1 MTFKKDFGITELKE
15 RVDISKLKY
24 IVKNWDKHKHEFPI
38 NKENDFEYNPK
49 KICEKYIANYNK
61 VISIKYQKS
70 RKYPTKMGRW
80 FCANGVGIQSLPRKL
95 RHTICDGLYID
106 LDFKN
111 CHPVILKTLCK
122 TNYIECPHLI
132 NYIENREVLLTKW
145 SKDLDVSKDD
155 CKQYFLAMLNGNKT
169 VYDTDNWV
177 DMMNEFEN
185 IHKSISSLDVY
196 KNIYDE
202 VVKHNFDN
210 IFAKTTNRV
219 LCDIENKCL
228 VELYTILKGKNMLY
242 VDIEGDI
249 HIICSLIFDGLQ
261 IPDNEVNRSKTT
273 PEWLVK
279 YSAIIEANT
288 GFYLDLSIKAF
299 DDILHIPENY
309 EDDIIDDEEIIVCN
323 DGDAYNAIM
332 SKYGNMMLKCNN
344 VKYVKYGNIWT
355 DNAAIVKSTIYNWV
369 YNTPM
374 KRENG
379 DKYTYYNRD
388 KTCINKCIDMIDN
401 MGFKMVDD
409 FISKNQ
415 LASKKYLPFKNGV
428 YSFVE
433 KKLFKYDEVSVQ
445 FTEFINRD
453 FPTYNKDSFDKL
465 MKYIIE
471 PIYPDEEE
479 RKYFMFLLA
488 RVLAGH
494 IEDKKWFINKG
505 SRNSGK
511 GVITSLLQN
520 AFDIYVGTFNAN
532 TFVSKKV
539 ETSDEDRNLMWAVC
553 LRDKRLIIS
562 NEVDEKATLNGALI
576 KKFSSGGDKI
586 KGRVNH
592 GLPFEFIPQFCMM
605 FMCNDFKD
613 PDPIDA
619 LENCVQF
626 YCKSKFVNKDD
637 LIEGQPFLKLKNDD
651 VKSMIQESSIIDAF
665 TLYLLEHYANDMPM
679 PESVKMSCRI
689 LNEDKP
695 LTLEQTILK
704 HFRYSA
710 DVKDKLYT
718 NDIIQ
723 KIVVCGYDT
732 QFHARDVA
740 SILLKCGIGTQSKN
754 GNIRIDGIEK
764 KGYSNIIYIENK
776 TNEDDDENEED

>member
-388 KTCINKCIDMIDN
+388 KTCINKCIDMVDN

-479 RKYFMFLLA
+479 RKYFMYSLA
-488 RVLAGH
+488 RILAGH
-494 IEDKKWFINKG
+494 YEDKKWFINKG

-626 YCKSKFVNKDD
+626 YCKSKFVNKEE
-637 LIEGQPFLKLKNDD
+637 LIEGQPFLKLKNDN
-651 VKSMIQESSIIDAF
+651 VKSMIQENSIIDAF
-665 TLYLLEHYANDMPM
+665 TLYILEHYANDMPM
-679 PESVKMSCRI
+679 PESVKMSCSV
-689 LNEDKP
+689 LNEDRP

-704 HFRYSA
+704 YFRYSA
-710 DVKDKLYT
+710 NAKEKLYT

-723 KIVVCGYDT
+723 KIVVCGYELP
-732 QFHARDVA
+732 FHARDVA

-764 KGYSNIIYIENK
+764 KGYSNIVYIGK
-776 TNEDDDENEED
+776 EDDDENEED

>member
-15 RVDISKLKY
+15 YVDIAKLKY

-38 NKENDFEYNPK
+38 NNENDFEYNPK
-49 KICEKYIANYNK
+49 KLCEKYITNYTK

-70 RKYPTKMGRW
+70 RKYPSKMGRW
-80 FCANGVGIQSLPRKL
+80 FCAKGIGIQSLPRKI
-95 RHTICDGLYID
+95 RHTICNGLYID

-111 CHPVILKTLCK
+111 CHPVILKTLCNK
-122 TNYIECPHLI
+122 NNIECPYLI
-132 NYIENREVLLTKW
+132 NYIENRDELLDKW
-145 SKDLDVSKDD
+145 SKDLDISKDET
-155 CKQYFLAMLNGNKT
+155 KQNFLAMLNGNKT
-169 VYDTDNWV
+169 IYDTDNWV
-177 DMMNEFEN
+177 DMMTEFEN
-185 IHKSISSLDVY
+185 IHKSISSLHEY
-196 KNIYDE
+196 REIYDE
-202 VVKHNFDN
+202 VSKYNFDN
-210 IFAKTTNRV
+210 IFAKTTNRI
-219 LCDIENKCL
+219 LCEIENKCL
-228 VELYTILKGKNMLY
+228 VQLYTILKDKKMLY
-242 VDIEGDI
+242 VEIDGEV

-261 IPDNEVNRSKTT
+261 IPDNEINRSRTT
-273 PEWLVK
+273 PEFLAK
-279 YSAIIEANT
+279 YSTIIEDKT
-288 GFYLDLSIKAF
+288 GFYLDITTKPF
-299 DDILHIPENY
+299 NDILTIPENY
-309 EDDIIDDEEIIVCN
+309 EDDLIDDEDIIIHN
-323 DGDAYNAIM
+323 DGDACEAIL

-344 VKYVKYGNIWT
+344 IKYIKSGNIWT
-355 DNAAIVKSTIYNWV
+355 DNSSIIKSTIYYWI
-369 YNTPM
+369 YNMPM
-374 KRENG
+374 KRECG

-388 KTCINKCIDMIDN
+388 KACINKCIDMVEN
-401 MGFKMVDD
+401 MGFKTVDD

-428 YSFVE
+428 YSFVD

-453 FPTYNKDSFDKL
+453 FPIYNQDSHDKL
-465 MKYIIE
+465 MDIIINL
-471 PIYPDEEE
+471 IYPDEEE
-479 RKYFMFLLA
+479 RKYFMYSLA
-488 RVLAGH
+488 RILAGH
-494 IEDKKWFINKG
+494 FEDKKWFINKG

-511 GVITSLLQN
+511 GVITSLLQS
-520 AFDIYVGTFNAN
+520 AFDIFVGTFNAN

-586 KGRVNH
+586 KGRINH
-592 GLPFEFIPQFCMM
+592 GLPFEFVPQFCMM

-619 LENCVQF
+619 LENCIQF
-626 YCKSKFVNKDD
+626 YCKSKFVNKEE
-637 LIEGQPFLKLKNDD
+637 LIEGQPFLKLKNDN
-651 VKSMIQESSIIDAF
+651 VKSMIQENSIIDAF
-665 TLYLLEHYANDMPM
+665 TLYVLEHYTDYMEM
-679 PESVKMSCRI
+679 PESVKMSCNV
-689 LNEDKP
+689 LNEDRP

-704 HFRYSA
+704 YFRYSA
-710 DVKDKLYT
+710 NVKDKLYT

-723 KIVVCGYDT
+723 KIAVCGYDT

-764 KGYSNIIYIENK
+764 KGYSNIIYIEKVND
-776 TNEDDDENEED
+776 NENEED